1 MPSTSPDTAPR
12 RRRRRFSGRSAPA
25 VVAVTVA
32 TAAMGAAI
40 VRGVSSERPTL
51 RSAALAASIDA
62 DHLARDRASRSE
74 FREPEPAPAPQ
85 AKVTVTHDGSSR
97 DVMTSAATVGDLL
110 AGLGV
115 TLDGDD
121 EVTPPLDAPPG
132 ATVTVVR
139 VDVTQVTEER
149 PLETAE
155 QRRDDVSLPRG
166 ETKVEADGS
175 PGLERVVFQVT
186 RRDGRISSKREL
198 SSEIVTPPKPRVVVV
213 GRGGGRGAPAGGDDD
228 VPLKLRIAE
237 GDVPATT
244 PGPADSPAPG
254 AAGGHQEGG
263 ASWYH
268 YRPGT
273 CAHRTL
279 PKGTVVRVVN
289 LATGQSATCTVA
301 DRGPFVA
308 GRIIDL
314 DRSVFLAIAGPNQG
328 VVRVRIEW

>member
-1 MPSTSPDTAPR
+1 M
-12 RRRRRFSGRSAPA
+12 
-25 VVAVTVA
+25 TVA
-32 TAAMGAAI
+32 AAAIGAAV
-40 VRGVSSERPTL
+40 VRGVSGERPTL

-62 DHLARDRASRSE
+62 DHLARDRASRSA
-74 FREPEPAPAPQ
+74 FRDPEPTPQ
-85 AKVTVTHDGSSR
+85 TTVTVTHDGQSAV
-97 DVMTSAATVGDLL
+97 VMTSAATVGDLL

-115 TLDGDD
+115 TLDADD

-132 ATVTVVR
+132 GTVTVVR

-149 PLETAE
+149 ALAVAE
-155 QRRDDVSLPRG
+155 QRRDDVALPKG
-166 ETKVEADGS
+166 ETRVEQDGS
-175 PGLERVVFQVT
+175 PGVERVLFQVT
-186 RRDGRISSKREL
+186 RRDGRISQKREL
-198 SSEIVTPPKPRVVVV
+198 SSEIVTPPTPRVVIV
-213 GRGGGRGAPAGGDDD
+213 GRGGGRTVPAGVDDD

-237 GDVPATT
+237 GDVPSVN
-244 PGPADSPAPG
+244 PARADNPAPG
-254 AAGGHQEGG
+254 LAGGHQEGG

-279 PKGTVVRVVN
+279 PKGTVVKVVN
-289 LATGQSATCTVA
+289 LATGQTATCTVA

>member
-1 MPSTSPDTAPR
+1 MPPTSPDAAPS
-12 RRRRRFSGRSAPA
+12 RRRRRFAGRSVPA

-32 TAAMGAAI
+32 TAAVGVAA
-40 VRGVSSERPTL
+40 VRGLSSDRPTL

-74 FREPEPAPAPQ
+74 FREPAAPPQ

-97 DVMTSAATVGDLL
+97 EVMTSAATVGELL
-110 AGLGV
+110 ADLGV
-115 TLDGDD
+115 TLDADD
-121 EVTPPLDAPPG
+121 EVTPPLDAPPS

-139 VDVTQVTEER
+139 VQVTQETEER
-149 PLETAE
+149 PLAVAE
-155 QRRDDVSLPRG
+155 QRHDDAALPKG
-166 ETKVEADGS
+166 ETRVEQDGS
-175 PGLERVVFQVT
+175 PGMERVVFLVT

-198 SSEIVTPPKPRVVVV
+198 SSEIVTPAQPRVVIV
-213 GRGGGRGAPAGGDDD
+213 GRGGGRGAPAGVDDEI
-228 VPLKLRIAE
+228 PLKLRIAE
-237 GDVPATT
+237 GDASANTPAPADTT
-244 PGPADSPAPG
+244 PT

-268 YRPGT
+268 YKPGT

-279 PKGTVVRVVN
+279 PKGTVVKVIN
-289 LATGQSATCTVA
+289 LATGQTATCTVA

>member
-1 MPSTSPDTAPR
+1 
-12 RRRRRFSGRSAPA
+12 
-25 VVAVTVA
+25 VA
-32 TAAMGAAI
+32 TAAVGVAA
-40 VRGVSSERPTL
+40 VRGLSSDRPTL

-62 DHLARDRASRSE
+62 DHLARDRASRSAV
-74 FREPEPAPAPQ
+74 REPDPPPQ
-85 AKVTVTHDGSSR
+85 TKVTVTHDGVSR
-97 DVMTSAATVGDLL
+97 EVMTSAATVGDLL
-110 AGLGV
+110 AGLGIA
-115 TLDGDD
+115 LDSDD

-132 ATVTVVR
+132 STVTVVR
-139 VDVTQVTEER
+139 VEVGQVTEER
-149 PLETAE
+149 PLAVAE
-155 QRRDDVSLPRG
+155 QRRDDVTLPKG
-166 ETKVEADGS
+166 ETRVEQDGS
-175 PGLERVVFQVT
+175 PGVERVVYLVT
-186 RRDGRISSKREL
+186 RRDGRISSKRQL
-198 SSEIVTPPKPRVVVV
+198 SSEIVTRAVPRVVVV
-213 GRGGGRGAPAGGDDD
+213 GRGGGRNVPADIGDD

-237 GDVPATT
+237 GGAPAVGRAAGDN
-244 PGPADSPAPG
+244 PVPG

-263 ASWYH
+263 ASWYR

-279 PKGTVVRVVN
+279 PKGTVVKVTN

>member
-1 MPSTSPDTAPR
+1 MPPTSPDTAPR
-12 RRRRRFSGRSAPA
+12 RRRRLPGRSAPA
-25 VVAVTVA
+25 LVAVTVA
-32 TAAMGAAI
+32 VAAIGAA
-40 VRGVSSERPTL
+40 VVHGVSPDRPTL

-62 DHLARDRASRSE
+62 DHLARDRASRSD
-74 FREPEPAPAPQ
+74 FRDVDAPPR
-85 AKVTVTHDGSSR
+85 AKVVVTHDGSSQ

-110 AGLGV
+110 AELGI

-121 EVTPPLDAPPG
+121 EVMPPLGAPPG

-139 VDVTQVTEER
+139 VDVSQQTEER
-149 PLETAE
+149 PLAVAE
-155 QRRDDVSLPRG
+155 QRRDDAALPKG
-166 ETKVEADGS
+166 ETRVEQDGA
-175 PGLERVVFQVT
+175 PGMERVVFLVT
-186 RRDGRISSKREL
+186 RRDGRITSKREL
-198 SSEIVTPPKPRVVVV
+198 SSEIVTPATPRVVIV
-213 GRGGGRGAPAGGDDD
+213 GRGGGRNVPADVDDD

-237 GDVPATT
+237 GDVPSAN
-244 PGPADSPAPG
+244 PGPRENPG
-254 AAGGHQEGG
+254 FAGGHQEGG

-268 YRPGT
+268 YKPGT

-279 PKGTVVRVVN
+279 PKGTVVRVIN

-301 DRGPFVA
+301 DRGPFIA